1 MQNVKSIL
9 HNYQC
14 STTTINMTK
23 SDKITWNKEKGKEE
37 DKHGDKNQEKWAA
50 FTYCG
55 KEVNT
60 ALKY

>member
-1 MQNVKSIL
+1 
-9 HNYQC
+9 
-14 STTTINMTK
+14 MTK